1 MYGIGRVSDSGPT
14 ATHGPPHGGPW
25 RVRPKALERH
35 VAELDVLVSLDID
48 AIVAG
53 SYVAVGTQLH
63 NARAE
68 VKLNVARS
76 SAVPIQAD

>member
-1 MYGIGRVSDSGPT
+1 LRVKP
-14 ATHGPPHGGPW
+14 
-25 RVRPKALERH
+25 LERH
-35 VAELDVLVSLDID
+35 VAELDVLVSSDID

-53 SYVAVGTQLH
+53 SYMVVGTQLH

>member
-1 MYGIGRVSDSGPT
+1 
-14 ATHGPPHGGPW
+14 
-25 RVRPKALERH
+25 VRPKSVERH
-35 VAELDVLVSLDID
+35 VAELDVLVSTDID

-53 SYVAVGTQLH
+53 SYMAVGTQLH